1 MMLSIKKL
9 VPPYWRFKLHIEAQI
24 SSGVLMVGNQFT
36 QVEFSYRD
44 DVSVLLAVERRIILT
59 W

>member
-9 VPPYWRFKLHIEAQI
+9 VSPYLHLKLHIETQI
-24 SSGVLMVGNQFT
+24 GSVVLMACDQFM

-44 DVSVLLAVERRIILT
+44 DVSVHLAVE
-59 W
+59 

>member
-9 VPPYWRFKLHIEAQI
+9 VSPYPQLKLHIETQI
-24 SSGVLMVGNQFT
+24 GSVVLMACDHFM

-44 DVSVLLAVERRIILT
+44 DVSVHLAVE
-59 W
+59 